1 MSTNP
6 LAPYDIY
13 LASPKFKLAL
23 VNIKHQWCGIEF
35 DIFVL
40 IK

>member
-23 VNIKHQWCGIEF
+23 VIKIAEILFIVH
-35 DIFVL
+35 
-40 IK
+40 